1 MGRRS
6 WGIGRGDRRS
16 GALKLAPLLLVA
28 LGAISISAFA
38 ASDARRVVGDCT
50 KSQLHPSTIVLA
62 CADYNLELTKLQWSS
77 FGNSDAYAHGDY
89 YANDCTPNCAAGKF
103 HSYPVKLVVSAAK
116 LCSDHYDDYRRATVT
131 FTGGRP
137 PGQKG
142 ALESLSLSCP
152 IP

>member
-6 WGIGRGDRRS
+6 FGIGRGDRGS

-38 ASDARRVVGDCT
+38 SADARRVVGDCT
-50 KSQLHPSTIVLA
+50 KSQLHPRTIVVA
-62 CADYNLELTKLQWSS
+62 CADDNLELTKLQWSS
-77 FGNSDAYAHGDY
+77 FGGADAYAHGDY

-103 HSYPVKLVVSAAK
+103 HSYPVKLVASAAK
-116 LCSDHYDDYRRATVT
+116 LCPDHFDDYQLATVT
-131 FTGGRP
+131 FTHARP

-142 ALESLSLSCP
+142 ASEKLSLSCP